1 MPQLLSPCAATTEAQ
16 EPRAHALKQ
25 GKPRQGEVHAS
36 QLESGPCSPQ
46 PEKASE
52 QQGRPSAARNK
63 LFIKDLGSRRVERR
77 GEHGLGQREQLS
89 AELLTEDRRCAV
101 WLDVKNKE
109 ESGR

>member
-1 MPQLLSPCAATTEAQ
+1 M
-16 EPRAHALKQ
+16 
-25 GKPRQGEVHAS
+25 
-36 QLESGPCSPQ
+36 
-46 PEKASE
+46 
-52 QQGRPSAARNK
+52 
-63 LFIKDLGSRRVERR
+63 ERR